1 MNNQPY
7 DALNRLAM
15 RLHQTQGTDGP
26 ATEAEV
32 AQIAAAYL
40 NTLVENLSDRE
51 LVQAIDEY
59 RSGHTRIKQVQES
72 VQKWLETDLGHR
84 QEQEFKE
91 FIAQLNSRMG
101 NVI

>member
-1 MNNQPY
+1 MNKQAY
-7 DALNRLAM
+7 DALNRLAK
-15 RLHQTQGTDGP
+15 RLHQTPGTDGP

-59 RSGHTRIKQVQES
+59 RSGHTRIKQVSES
-72 VQKWLETDLGHR
+72 VQKWLETDVGHR

-101 NVI
+101 NIV